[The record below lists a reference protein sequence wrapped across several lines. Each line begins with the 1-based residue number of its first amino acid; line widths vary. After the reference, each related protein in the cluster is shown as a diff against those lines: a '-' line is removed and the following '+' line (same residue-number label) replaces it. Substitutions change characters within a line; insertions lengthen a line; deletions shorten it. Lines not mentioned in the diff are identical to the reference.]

1 MGAILPKFL
10 RITLLQRYLFKE
22 LVSVFA
28 LSLVALLFLVLM
40 GRGLQLRELF
50 VGLDLGIGEMLYLF
64 GCLTPFFLMLVL
76 PIACLLSVFLTFL
89 RMNSDRELIA
99 LKTGGIGINRM
110 LAAPMAFCIICFILT
125 LLVSLHGINF
135 GMSRFRDTI
144 MTIANTRARLVIQP
158 GVFNQDI
165 PGLTIFAKNVDLV
178 NGELSQVVVDDRT
191 RNNISMNIVAP
202 TGRIMTDQ
210 QQGELV
216 FELKN
221 GQLYRVSG
229 EQVNIAGFNEYL
241 VRISLNE
248 IFKGVN
254 LGEVRPR
261 EMSWRQLLKNVR
273 SYAQQ
278 PQTSENVLEYNKF
291 MVEIHKRWVFPAA
304 CLVLGFLAIPMAC
317 SIEGLHRQFAA
328 AFALILFFIYYSMQ
342 SMAMSIGESGVL
354 PPAAAMWL
362 PNAIFMIFAFWGY
375 RLASRERFHF
385 VSRAPRWWR
394 RLRRR
399 KK

>member
-1 MGAILPKFL
+1 MGATLPKFL

-22 LVSVFA
+22 LISVFA

-89 RMNSDRELIA
+89 RMNTDRELVA
-99 LKTGGIGINRM
+99 LKTGGIGINKM
-110 LAAPMAFCIICFILT
+110 LSAPIIFCLICFALT
-125 LLVSLHGINF
+125 LLISLHGINF
-135 GMSRFRDTI
+135 GMSRFRETI

-178 NGELSQVVVDDRT
+178 SGKLSQVVVDDRT
-191 RNNISMNIVAP
+191 HDNISMSIVAP
-202 TGRIMTDQ
+202 TGYIMTDQ
-210 QQGELV
+210 QRGELI
-216 FELKN
+216 FELEN

-229 EQVNIAGFNEYL
+229 KQVNTAGFTEYL

-248 IFKGVN
+248 IFKGVD

-261 EMSWRQLLKNVR
+261 EMSWTQLLRNMR
-273 SYAQQ
+273 NFAQKEAT
-278 PQTSENVLEYNKF
+278 PENILEYNRF
-291 MVEIHKRWVFPAA
+291 VVEMHKRWVFPAA
-304 CLVLGFLAIPMAC
+304 CIVLGFLAIPMAC

-342 SMAMSIGESGVL
+342 SMAMSIGESDVL
-354 PPAAAMWL
+354 PPAIIMWL
-362 PNAIFMIFAFWGY
+362 PNAIFMALALWGY

-385 VSRAPRWWR
+385 VSKAPRWWT

-399 KK
+399 QK

>member
-1 MGAILPKFL
+1 M
-10 RITLLQRYLFKE
+10 KE

-28 LSLVALLFLVLM
+28 LSLIALLFLVLM

-89 RMNSDRELIA
+89 RMNTDRELIA
-99 LKTGGIGINRM
+99 LKTGGIGINKM
-110 LAAPMAFCIICFILT
+110 LGAPAFFCIVCFILT
-125 LLVSLHGINF
+125 LVVSLHGINF

-178 NGELSQVVVDDRT
+178 NGELSQVIVDDRT
-191 RNNISMNIVAP
+191 RNNISMSIVAP
-202 TGRIMTDQ
+202 SGRVATDQ
-210 QQGELV
+210 QRSELV
-216 FELKN
+216 FELHN

-229 EQVNIAGFNEYL
+229 KQVNIAGFNEYL

-248 IFKGVN
+248 IFKGVK

-261 EMSWRQLLKNVR
+261 EMSWSQLLKNAR
-273 SYAQQ
+273 AYAQK
-278 PQTSENVLEYNKF
+278 PPTDENRLEYNKF
-291 MVEIHKRWVFPAA
+291 MVEMQKRWVFPAA

-354 PPAAAMWL
+354 PPAVAMWL
-362 PNAIFMIFAFWGY
+362 PNAIFMIFALWGY

-394 RLRRR
+394 RLRGR

>member
-210 QQGELV
+210 QRGELV

-375 RLASRERFHF
+375 HLASRERFHF